1 MRRPPTP
8 LHSPHYSLTDCHCA
22 RGKLTDFFQF
32 LTPSLS
38 PGAEFSSVSVSGP
51 KKEESGG
58 GSGGGPLR
66 RRVDVSALNARLKS
80 SEQGGSA
87 NNADRNDQRGRRE
100 SGREGERV
108 RARE

>member
-1 MRRPPTP
+1 M
-8 LHSPHYSLTDCHCA
+8 
-22 RGKLTDFFQF
+22 
-32 LTPSLS
+32 
-38 PGAEFSSVSVSGP
+38 
-51 KKEESGG
+51 
-58 GSGGGPLR
+58 
-66 RRVDVSALNARLKS
+66 DVSALDARLKS